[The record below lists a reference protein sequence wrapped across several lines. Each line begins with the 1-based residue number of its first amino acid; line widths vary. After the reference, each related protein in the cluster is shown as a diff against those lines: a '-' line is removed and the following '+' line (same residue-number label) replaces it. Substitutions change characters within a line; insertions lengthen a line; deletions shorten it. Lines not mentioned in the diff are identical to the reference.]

1 MSNEEK
7 KAFWTFSVRDVLY
20 LLGMIGAGLA
30 VWFGTQGR
38 VEALEQWGIPPAGR
52 LYVLEQDV
60 KRHHE
65 VTTGLQETQR
75 QADHET
81 LITLQ
86 GEIKRLGDA
95 IDRQNKL
102 QDQILSMLKNK

>member
-20 LLGMIGAGLA
+20 LIGMIGAGLA

-38 VEALEQWGIPPAGR
+38 VEALEQWGVPPAGR
-52 LYVLEQDV
+52 LYVLEQSV
-60 KRHHE
+60 QRHHE
-65 VTTGLQETQR
+65 VVETVQDNAIK
-75 QADHET
+75 ADHER
-81 LITLQ
+81 LLSLE
-86 GEIKRLGDA
+86 GEIARLRDA

-102 QDQILSMLKNK
+102 QDQLLMMLKNK